1 MRREFGICYF
11 FVSVIL
17 GCGGNS
23 ADIEAR
29 TMPEGGSFTGVY
41 HSPQYGEMQV
51 IQTGDSAVGEYKKDE
66 RSGKING
73 SVEGDLMR
81 FEWVEQKA
89 MVSNRPTET
98 RGRGY
103 FRYLIDPSTGDHVLK
118 GEWGIGDN
126 ETGGGP
132 WNAWKSKHS
141 QPKLSTGS
149 DESSGGE
156 TLPDEETESDDY
168 TSDDVGDDTSDPDG
182 LGDLL

>member
-1 MRREFGICYF
+1 MRSHLGICLF
-11 FVSVIL
+11 LVIVVL

-23 ADIEAR
+23 SDIVAG

-41 HSPQYGEMQV
+41 HSPQYGEMQI
-51 IQTGDSAVGEYKKDE
+51 IQTGDSVVGEYKKDE

-73 SVEGDLMR
+73 SVEGDIMH

-103 FRYLIDPSTGDHVLK
+103 FRYMIDPSTGEHVLK

-132 WNAWKSKHS
+132 WNAWKSKQS

-156 TLPDEETESDDY
+156 TLPDEGMESDDFGSQDNGSGS
-168 TSDDVGDDTSDPDG
+168 SDVDSLDD
-182 LGDLL
+182 L